1 MKTPCDE
8 VSSIREQSDTHLLLS
23 SADRCSHHSCDLPG
37 GSSWAWA
44 ESSPG
49 GWVCPLPGETLVH
62 PWLLTLT
69 VVTPAPVKRTG
80 SGTDRCSYSS
90 KTGAISGTLWA
101 LDWARLR
108 WPRCL
113 TAAGWNLPESLRELT
128 SNTMRCCTE
137 HKRLST
143 LGPRCGG
150 TQHCSLPGPSVEES
164 RERVESP
171 ALLHMVWTGWETVSG
186 AKLKPRYS
194 LYGRKNKAGGRNRF
208 DCQSGRLGTEEEV
221 VGGLGFS
228 WGPAPGS
235 EADDLI
241 TPEFNGCTGLPS
253 SPRAGVNQAEGTS
266 PTPTWRWNFLN
277 IILFVLIQ
285 PLVCVPITDEVFMWS
300 APNTEIHMYFSSK

>member
-1 MKTPCDE
+1 MRCPPSESRVTHTCCLAVLTGAPTTPVTSPVVPAGPGLSPLQGAEC
-8 VSSIREQSDTHLLLS
+8 VPFLVRPWPILGFSHWQWQRQLPWKEQEAGQ
-23 SADRCSHHSCDLPG
+23 ADAAIAVRQEPFQG
-37 GSSWAWA
+37 
-44 ESSPG
+44 
-49 GWVCPLPGETLVH
+49 PGE
-62 PWLLTLT
+62 PWTGQ
-69 VVTPAPVKRTG
+69 G
-80 SGTDRCSYSS
+80 SGDHAASQPL
-90 KTGAISGTLWA
+90 AEIS
-101 LDWARLR
+101 
-108 WPRCL
+108 PRVCENWL
-113 TAAGWNLPESLRELT
+113 PTPWDAAQ
-128 SNTMRCCTE
+128 NTNVFP
-137 HKRLST
+137 T

-150 TQHCSLPGPSVEES
+150 TQHRSLPGPSVEES

-241 TPEFNGCTGLPS
+241 TPKFNGCTGLPS

-285 PLVCVPITDEVFMWS
+285 PLVCVPITDTVFMWS
-300 APNTEIHMYFSSK
+300 APNTEIHM